1 METDKKENKK
11 CKKEKEKN
19 YKIINIGV
27 GKARLYLQ
35 LDVLRLQYHPFKLHI
50 KDS

>member
-1 METDKKENKK
+1 METNKKENKK
-11 CKKEKEKN
+11 CKRRRK
-19 YKIINIGV
+19 KIINIGV
-27 GKARLYLQ
+27 GKARSYLQ

>member
-1 METDKKENKK
+1 METDKK
-11 CKKEKEKN
+11 KN
-19 YKIINIGV
+19 
-27 GKARLYLQ
+27 KARLYLQ

>member
-11 CKKEKEKN
+11 CKKEKK
-19 YKIINIGV
+19 KIINIGV

-35 LDVLRLQYHPFKLHI
+35 LDVLRLQYHPSKLHI

>member
-1 METDKKENKK
+1 MQKGEGK
-11 CKKEKEKN
+11 
-19 YKIINIGV
+19 KIINIGV

>member
-19 YKIINIGV
+19 YKHWRC
-27 GKARLYLQ
+27 KARLYLQ